1 MSRRLALLLLCL
13 CGAVASAFN
22 APTDTL
28 NGVTA
33 EILSVHEATADLGA
47 AVPFQVR
54 LTNRGTVP
62 VTYTVRTYLND
73 DWTVATPQAAGTL
86 TAQGGTADHAFAA
99 TPLPRCEAAHY
110 PVHALVTVTPAGGV
124 PFELHPIAVFQVKG
138 TTPQA
143 RQAVSEPIALQEG
156 RTNLAL
162 LPFARKYVTLFPSMT
177 QLDFTGSSHEPSRG
191 HLQLAGGNLQFHPPW
206 NKVVEAGSG
215 DGAGTGLVSVDF
227 RLTLPAGKDIR
238 LIGKAAI
245 RHSAPDEPLSD
256 GVEYIVRATTP
267 DGDAKTLLK
276 TFSDEKNALPLE
288 ADLSDYAGKT
298 LTLTLAIGPGPAHNT
313 CCDSGVWRAPTLVI
327 GDQPQPLDDAYWQ
340 SLSDIAN
347 KVLDGQD
354 APNAFRIPLAD
365 DTSAALVLGRDGI
378 VNGILALRRGDR
390 RILYR
395 GMNISI
401 DQAPIGSEAD
411 GRIVRVTRAQR
422 DGNAVT
428 VSQLHQRR
436 SGDVPFAVTLEP
448 RGGALAVRFA
458 MPGVQRSLRGE
469 PRFTHLSLGPASE
482 KLWRLYAG
490 FGNVIE
496 NPTAPWRIGAGGFT
510 LSTRHVGCD
519 YRNGLSVVQASDLF
533 PDAVTC
539 NPDEQRFS
547 LEFHNDATL
556 LLAVSTDGA
565 YDAARTY
572 AAVSGFRPSPGLP
585 MTLGRM
591 CLDQWG
597 GDYGQATDDIRLAA
611 RYGLNHSIFVKHVWQ
626 RWGYDYRLPEIYPP
640 ADGLEPFRAL
650 SDACRETGILFAPHD
665 NYIDFYPDAKGYSY
679 DHIIYNADGTPQR
692 AWYNKGRKAQS
703 YRWLPHAF
711 RPWMVENMKLIR
723 DGIAPQGLFID
734 VFTAIAPR
742 DYYDRSGKLHTSDR
756 MAREWAS
763 AFDTCRDILMPGS
776 PMISEAGHDGLIGS
790 IDAVQADHFPAS
802 NWGVKAEA
810 MDRTPWHDIVTH
822 GKMVLLAGGLGDR
835 YGKANSDGYRGYAS
849 DDYLSTT
856 VLGGRNPMCNG
867 PFSRNA
873 VMTYWLLHDVCDFL
887 ARNPFDSHR
896 FGETVMRQS
905 TVFANGKGRVWA
917 NRGET
922 PWKPADVPATLPR
935 FGFWATT
942 PSAVAGVFET
952 PQGQR
957 VGYARSQDSQ
967 NVTRIF
973 ADARPPM
980 ITSILGNNRVSA
992 STSPL
997 TLKGRTIS
1005 FTIDWNIR
1013 QPPKRMDKLQHF
1025 IHINHPSAKNGEGIL
1040 YQAGVVRTT
1049 LDLTKA
1055 GTYTSDITFTLPND
1069 APAGHYDIRFGLFGP
1084 HGRLDI
1090 TGRDASSSRVLAG
1103 TFTLADD
1110 GAIAISREFTSQPS
1124 AEASLNLPLADFGE
1138 LQTNGALRVIRT
1150 GDSDCTLI
1158 PLPGSMPMKVV
1169 LNLDRLGL
1177 AGRQLA
1183 DIQCVAHDDVVG
1195 NKPTVIQNGNRLEL
1209 TLDAASFSYQL
1220 KF

>member
-22 APTDTL
+22 APTDTRH
-28 NGVTA
+28 GVTA
-33 EILSVHEATADLGA
+33 EILSVHETTAAHGA

-54 LTNRGTVP
+54 LTNRGDAP
-62 VTYTVRTYLND
+62 VTYAVRTYLND
-73 DWTVATPQAAGTL
+73 DWTVATPQAAGKL
-86 TAQGGTADHAFAA
+86 AAQGGTADHAFAG
-99 TPLPRCEAAHY
+99 TPLPRCEAAYY
-110 PVHALVTVTPAGGV
+110 PVHALVTVTPAQGDA
-124 PFELHPIAVFQVKG
+124 FELHPIAVFQVRGK
-138 TTPQA
+138 PSRLQQA
-143 RQAVSEPIALQEG
+143 ASKPIALQEG

-162 LPFARKYVTLFPSMT
+162 LPPVRKYVTLFPSMT
-177 QLDFTGSSHEPSRG
+177 QLEFDGASHEPSRG

-206 NKVVEAGSG
+206 NKVVEAGTG

-227 RLTLPAGKDIR
+227 RLALPAGKAIR
-238 LIGKAAI
+238 LIGTAAI
-245 RHSAPDEPLSD
+245 RHSADNEPPSD
-256 GVEYIVRATTP
+256 GVEYIVRATTA
-267 DGDAKTLLK
+267 DGATKTLLK
-276 TFSDEKNALPLE
+276 TFSAEKAALPLE

-313 CCDSGVWRAPTLVI
+313 CCDSGVWRTPTLII

-340 SLSDIAN
+340 TLSETAH
-347 KVLDGQD
+347 KVLDGQN
-354 APNAFRIPLAD
+354 APNAFRLPLEGNA
-365 DTSAALVLGRDGI
+365 TAALVLGRDGI
-378 VNGILALRRGDR
+378 VNGILALRCGDR
-390 RILYR
+390 RVLYR
-395 GMNISI
+395 GLNISI

-411 GRIVRVTRAQR
+411 GRIVRVTRAQQ

-428 VSQLHQRR
+428 VSHLHQRPN
-436 SGDVPFAVTLEP
+436 GDVPFTVTLEP

-458 MPGVQRSLRGE
+458 MPGVERSLRGE

-496 NPTAPWRIGAGGFT
+496 NPTAPWRLGAGGFT

-533 PDAVTC
+533 PDAVAC
-539 NPDEQRFS
+539 NPDDQRFS

-556 LLAVSTDGA
+556 LLAPSTDGA
-565 YDAARTY
+565 FAAARIY
-572 AAVSGFRPSPGLP
+572 AAVSGFKPSPGLP

-597 GDYGQATDDIRLAA
+597 GDYELATEDIRLAA
-611 RYGLNHSIFVKHVWQ
+611 QYGLTHSIFVKHVWQ

-640 ADGLEPFRAL
+640 EGGLEPFRAL
-650 SDACRETGILFAPHD
+650 SDACRESGILFAPHD

-679 DHIIYNADGTPQR
+679 DHIIYNADRTPQK

-711 RPWMVENMKLIR
+711 SPWMVENMKLIR

-734 VFTAIAPR
+734 VFTAIAPK
-742 DYYDRSGKLHTSDR
+742 DYYDRNGKLHTADR
-756 MAREWAS
+756 MAREWAN

-822 GKMVLLAGGLGDR
+822 GKMVLLAGGLGHR

-849 DDYLSTT
+849 DDYLSNT
-856 VLGGRNPMCNG
+856 VLGGRNPMCDG

-873 VMTYWLLHDVCDFL
+873 VMTYWLLHDVCDVL
-887 ARNPFDSHR
+887 AHASFDSHR

-905 TVFANGKGRVWA
+905 TVFDGGKARVWA

-922 PWKPADVPATLPR
+922 PWKPDGVPATLPR
-935 FGFWATT
+935 FGFWTQT
-942 PSAVAGVFET
+942 PNAVAGVFET

-967 NVTRIF
+967 GVTRIF

-980 ITSILGNNRVSA
+980 VTSIRGNNRVSA

-1005 FTIDWNIR
+1005 FTVTWDVR
-1013 QPPKRMDKLQHF
+1013 QPPKRMDKLNHF

-1040 YQAGVVRTT
+1040 YHGSVVRTT
-1049 LDLTKA
+1049 LDLTKT
-1055 GTYTSDITFTLPND
+1055 GTYTSDIALTLPQD
-1069 APAGHYDIRFGLFGP
+1069 APAGHYDIRFGLYGP
-1084 HGRLDI
+1084 HGRLDV
-1090 TGRDASSSRVLAG
+1090 TGRDASGSRVLAG

-1110 GAIAISREFTSQPS
+1110 GTIAVSREFASQPS
-1124 AEASLNLPLADFGE
+1124 AEASLSLPLADFGD

-1150 GDSDCTLI
+1150 GANGCTLI

-1169 LNLDRLGL
+1169 INLDRLGL
-1177 AGRQLA
+1177 AGRRLA
-1183 DIQCVAHDDVVG
+1183 DIECLPFNGVTGAKPAFSQHD
-1195 NKPTVIQNGNRLEL
+1195 NRLEL
-1209 TLDAASFSYQL
+1209 TLDAISFGYQL